1 MATLES
7 EALKSPPPVR
17 GIPLVGNALAMAKD
31 PAQFFVDCYRKYGPV
46 YRVRVF
52 NNAYTVLAGAE
63 AASFMGTRQGRDSL
77 RSKEFW
83 QGLVDEWG
91 ARRTLTGE
99 DGETHQKLRAVM
111 RHGYSRESVRGR
123 YNELVTITDS
133 VIARDWPVGKQVPV
147 LQAMQYIVT
156 EQLGAML
163 TGTSPREYVADIRT
177 TILYILNVLVTR
189 QRPKFML
196 KDPRYRHAKARV
208 SELGRRM
215 IAEYNASKSTRDPAH
230 RNLVDDIMEA
240 HERDPDL
247 IPASDLILSLTGPF
261 VAGLDTVANTTS
273 AFVYTVLKH
282 PEVLERVR
290 SEADALFAQGS
301 IDEADLKR
309 VPSIEGA
316 IMETMRLY
324 PIAVAQ
330 MRTATR
336 DFEFSGFRIREGE
349 LLYVATCVPHFM
361 EEYYPNPFAFDIDR
375 YAKPRA
381 EHLQSGVYSPY
392 GRGPH
397 TCLGKT
403 LAEVQMALLLARL
416 FYQLDLELPSPGYQL
431 QRKTLPT
438 PGPSMKFKVRVRARR
453 H

>member
-1 MATLES
+1 MATVAS
-7 EALKSPPPVR
+7 EALKQPRQVS
-17 GIPLVGNALAMAKD
+17 GIPLIGNALSMAKD
-31 PAQFFVDCYRKYGPV
+31 PGRFFYDCYRKYGPV
-46 YRVRVF
+46 YRLKVMK
-52 NNAYTVLAGAE
+52 NTYTVLAGVE
-63 AASFMGTRQGRDSL
+63 AANFMGTREGRDSL

-91 ARRTLTGE
+91 AKRTLTGE
-99 DGETHQKLRAVM
+99 DGETHQKLRTVM
-111 RHGYSRESVRGR
+111 RHGYSRESLRGR
-123 YNELVTITDS
+123 YPELVQITDA
-133 VIARDWPVGKQVPV
+133 VIERDWPVGKLVPV
-147 LQAMQYIVT
+147 LQNMQYIVT

-196 KDPRYRHAKARV
+196 KDPRYRHAKERV

-215 IAEYNASKSTRDPAH
+215 IAEYRATQQQRDPAK

-240 HERDPDL
+240 HEKDPDL

-261 VAGLDTVANTTS
+261 VAGLDTVANTTA
-273 AFVYTVLKH
+273 AFIYSVLKH
-282 PEVLERVR
+282 PEVHARVR
-290 SEADALFAQGS
+290 AEADALFAQGN
-301 IDEADLKR
+301 IDEADLRR
-309 VPSIEGA
+309 VPAIEGA
-316 IMETMRLY
+316 VMEAMRMY

-336 DFEFSGFRIREGE
+336 DFAFAGHQIRAGE
-349 LLYVATCVPHFM
+349 LLYVATAVPHYM
-361 EEYYPNPFAFDIDR
+361 EEYYPNPDKFDIDR

-381 EHLQSGVYSPY
+381 EHLKPGVYSPY
-392 GRGPH
+392 GRGTH

-403 LAEVQMALLLARL
+403 LAEVQMSLSMARL
-416 FYQLDLELPSPGYQL
+416 FYRLDLELESPDYVL
-431 QRKTLPT
+431 KTKVLPT
-438 PGPSMKFKVRVRARR
+438 PGPSMKFKVRVKGRR

>member
-1 MATLES
+1 MATVAS
-7 EALKSPPPVR
+7 DALKEPRQVS
-17 GIPLVGNALAMAKD
+17 GIPVIGNALSMAKD
-31 PAQFFVDCYRKYGPV
+31 PGRFFYDCYRKYGPV
-46 YRVRVF
+46 FRLKVMS
-52 NNAYTVLAGAE
+52 NSYTVLAGVE
-63 AASFMGTRQGRDSL
+63 AANFMGTREGRESL

-99 DGETHQKLRAVM
+99 DGETHQKLRTIM
-111 RHGYSRESVRGR
+111 RHGYSKESVRGR
-123 YNELVTITDS
+123 YGELTAITDA
-133 VIARDWPVGKQVPV
+133 VIARDWPPGKLVPV
-147 LQAMQYIVT
+147 VQNMQYIVT
-156 EQLGAML
+156 EQLGALL

-196 KDPRYRHAKARV
+196 KDPRYRHAKERV
-208 SELGRRM
+208 AELGRRM
-215 IAEYNASKSTRDPAH
+215 IAEYRAGKATRDPAR

-240 HERDPDL
+240 HEKDPDL
-247 IPASDLILSLTGPF
+247 IPASDLIPSLTGPF
-261 VAGLDTVANTTS
+261 VAGLDTVANTIG
-273 AFVYTVLKH
+273 AFVYAVLKH

-290 SEADALFAQGS
+290 SEADALFAAGE

-309 VPSIEGA
+309 VPSIDGA

-336 DFEFSGFRIREGE
+336 DFAFCGHQIRSGE
-349 LLYVATCVPHFM
+349 LLYVATAVPHYM
-361 EEYYPNPFAFDIDR
+361 EECYPEPEKFDIDR

-381 EHLQSGVYSPY
+381 EHLKPGVYSPY
-392 GRGPH
+392 GRGTH

-403 LAEVQMALLLARL
+403 LAEVQMSFTMARL
-416 FYQLDLELPSPGYQL
+416 FHLLDLELESPDYVL
-431 QRKTLPT
+431 KTKVLPT

>member
-7 EALKSPPPVR
+7 EALKSPPRVR
-17 GIPLVGNALAMAKD
+17 GIPLVGNVLAMAKD

-46 YRVRVF
+46 YRVQVF
-52 NNAYTVLAGAE
+52 NNTYTVLAGAE

-91 ARRTLTGE
+91 AKRTLTGE
-99 DGETHQKLRAVM
+99 DGETHQKLRTVM

-123 YNELVTITDS
+123 YDELVKITDS
-133 VIARDWPVGKQVPV
+133 VIERDWVVGTRVPV

-163 TGTSPREYVADIRT
+163 TGTSPREYVSDIRT

-196 KDPRYRHAKARV
+196 KDPRYKHAKERV

-215 IAEYNASKSTRDPAH
+215 IAEYYATKDTRDPTR

-273 AFVYTVLKH
+273 AFVYAVLKH

-290 SEADALFAQGS
+290 AEADAVFAQGS

-309 VPSIEGA
+309 MPSIEGA

-336 DFEFSGFRIREGE
+336 DFEFAGHGIREGE
-349 LLYVATCVPHFM
+349 LLYVATSVPHFM
-361 EEYYPNPFAFDIDR
+361 AEYYPNPEVFDIDR

-403 LAEVQMALLLARL
+403 LAEVQMSLSLARL
-416 FYQLDLELPSPGYQL
+416 FYLLDLRLEPAGYEL

-438 PGPSMKFKVRVRARR
+438 PGPSMKFKVRVKARR

>member
-1 MATLES
+1 MATVAS
-7 EALKSPPPVR
+7 DALKQPRQVS
-17 GIPLVGNALAMAKD
+17 GIPLIGNALSMAKD
-31 PAQFFVDCYRKYGPV
+31 PGRFFYDCYRKYGPV
-46 YRVRVF
+46 YRLKVM
-52 NNAYTVLAGAE
+52 NNTYTVLAGVE
-63 AASFMGTRQGRDSL
+63 AANFMGTREGRDSL

-83 QGLVDEWG
+83 QGLVNEWG
-91 ARRTLTGE
+91 AKRTLTGE
-99 DGETHQKLRAVM
+99 DGETHQKLRTVM

-123 YNELVTITDS
+123 YPELVQITDA
-133 VIARDWPVGKQVPV
+133 VIARDWPVGKLVPV
-147 LQAMQYIVT
+147 LQNMQYIVT

-177 TILYILNVLVTR
+177 TILYILNILVTR

-196 KDPRYRHAKARV
+196 KDPRYRHAKERV

-215 IAEYNASKSTRDPAH
+215 IAEYRATQQQRDPTR

-240 HERDPDL
+240 HDKDPDL

-261 VAGLDTVANTTS
+261 VAGLDTVANTTA
-273 AFVYTVLKH
+273 AFIYSVLKD
-282 PEVLERVR
+282 PEVHARVLA
-290 SEADALFAQGS
+290 EADALFAQGD

-309 VPSIEGA
+309 VPAIEGA
-316 IMETMRLY
+316 IMEAMRLY

-336 DFEFSGFRIREGE
+336 DFAFAGHQIRAGE
-349 LLYVATCVPHFM
+349 LLYVATAVPHYM
-361 EEYYPNPFAFDIDR
+361 EEYYPNPDKFDVDR

-381 EHLQSGVYSPY
+381 EHLKPGVYSPY
-392 GRGPH
+392 GRGTH

-403 LAEVQMALLLARL
+403 LAEVQMSLSMARL
-416 FYQLDLELPSPGYQL
+416 FYLLDLELESPDYVL
-431 QRKTLPT
+431 KTKVLPT
-438 PGPSMKFKVRVRARR
+438 PGPSMKFKVRVRGRR

>member
-1 MATLES
+1 M
-7 EALKSPPPVR
+7 
-17 GIPLVGNALAMAKD
+17 
-31 PAQFFVDCYRKYGPV
+31 
-46 YRVRVF
+46 F
-52 NNAYTVLAGAE
+52 NNTYTVLAGAE
-63 AASFMGTRQGRDSL
+63 AANFMGTRQGRDSL

-91 ARRTLTGE
+91 AKRTLTGE
-99 DGETHQKLRAVM
+99 DGETHQKLRTVM

-123 YNELVTITDS
+123 YDELVAITDS
-133 VIARDWPVGKQVPV
+133 VIARDWPVGTMVPV

-163 TGTSPREYVADIRT
+163 TGTSPREYVSDIRT

-189 QRPKFML
+189 QRPKFIL
-196 KDPRYRHAKARV
+196 KDPRYKHAKERV

-215 IAEYNASKSTRDPAH
+215 IAEYHATRESRDPAR

-261 VAGLDTVANTTS
+261 VAGLDTVANTTA
-273 AFVYTVLKH
+273 AFVYAVLKH

-290 SEADALFAQGS
+290 NEADAVFAQGS

-309 VPSIEGA
+309 MPSIEGA

-336 DFEFSGFRIREGE
+336 DFEFAGHRIREGE
-349 LLYVATCVPHFM
+349 LLYVATSVPHFM
-361 EEYYPNPFAFDIDR
+361 EEYYPNPEVFDIDR

-381 EHLQSGVYSPY
+381 EHLQPGVYSPY

-403 LAEVQMALLLARL
+403 LAETQMSLSLARL
-416 FYQLDLELPSPGYQL
+416 FYLLDLGLEPPHYEL

-438 PGPSMKFKVRVRARR
+438 PGPSMKFKVRVKGRR

>member
-1 MATLES
+1 MATVES
-7 EALKSPPPVR
+7 ATLKTPQRVR
-17 GIPLVGNALAMAKD
+17 GIPVIGSALAMARD
-31 PAQFFVDCYRKYGPV
+31 PAKFFVDCYRKYGPV
-46 YRVRVF
+46 FRIQILS
-52 NNAYTVLAGAE
+52 NTYTVLAGAE
-63 AASFMGTRQGRDSL
+63 AANFMGTRQGRDSL

-99 DGETHQKLRAVM
+99 DGEMHQKLRTVM

-123 YNELVTITDS
+123 YDELVAITDS
-133 VIARDWPVGKQVPV
+133 VIARDWPVGAMVPV

-163 TGTSPREYVADIRT
+163 TGTSPREYVTDIRT

-189 QRPKFML
+189 QRPRFFL
-196 KDPRYRHAKARV
+196 RDPRYKRAKARV
-208 SELGRRM
+208 SDLGRRM
-215 IAEYNASKSTRDPAH
+215 IAEYYAGKATRDPAR

-247 IPASDLILSLTGPF
+247 MPASDLILSLTGPF
-261 VAGLDTVANTTS
+261 VAGLDTVANTTA
-273 AFVYTVLKH
+273 AFVYAVLKH
-282 PEVLERVR
+282 PDVLERVR
-290 SEADALFAQGS
+290 NEADALFAQGS

-309 VPSIEGA
+309 APAIEA
-316 IMETMRLY
+316 AVMETMRLY

-336 DFEFSGFRIREGE
+336 DFEFAGHRIQANE
-349 LLYVATCVPHFM
+349 LLFVATSVPHFM
-361 EEYYPNPFAFDIDR
+361 EEYFPQPEKFDIDR
-375 YAKPRA
+375 YQKPRA

-403 LAEVQMALLLARL
+403 LAEVQMTLTLARL
-416 FYQLDLELPSPGYQL
+416 FHQLDLSLESPGYVL

-438 PGPSMKFKVRVRARR
+438 PGPSMKFKVRVTKRR